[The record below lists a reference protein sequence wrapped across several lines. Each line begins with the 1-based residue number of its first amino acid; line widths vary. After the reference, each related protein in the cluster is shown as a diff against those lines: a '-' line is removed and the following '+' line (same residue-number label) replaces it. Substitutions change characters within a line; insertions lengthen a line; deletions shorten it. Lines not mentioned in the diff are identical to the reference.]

1 MLEAWPCARWE
12 CERFNLDIVL
22 AGVFMSGRVNIL
34 LPTYNGMAYLPAL
47 LKSLLS
53 QSYPGILLSVR
64 DDCSADGTLAHLSGW
79 AAGQTNVS
87 LAHGEKLGAMASFF
101 HLLQAAER
109 GADFFA
115 FCDQDDV
122 WLPEKVE
129 RAVAALREY
138 GPDESVMYCSRIE
151 YVDENLQ
158 HLGYSRIPKS
168 PSFANALVENV
179 ATGCTM
185 VLNRKARDLVCE
197 RLPRNAP
204 PHDWWCY
211 LVVSAFGRVI
221 YDPRPSIKYRQHANN
236 LTGGT
241 ASSWELFGR
250 RRARFAK
257 QRKGVRLL
265 SDLAVEFNRC
275 FGDRLNA
282 RDKKTLERFLSVRG
296 SFWERVSYNAAMDVW
311 RQSWV
316 DTLLLRAL
324 ILMGRA

>member
-1 MLEAWPCARWE
+1 M
-12 CERFNLDIVL
+12 
-22 AGVFMSGRVNIL
+22 GRVNIL
-34 LPTYNGMAYLPAL
+34 LPTYNGERFLPE
-47 LKSLLS
+47 LLS
-53 QSYPGILLSVR
+53 SISAQIYAKIRLSIR
-64 DDCSADGTLAHLSGW
+64 DDGSSDGSYAILSGW
-79 AAGQTNVS
+79 AVGRSDVYLSGGKN
-87 LAHGEKLGAMASFF
+87 LGAMASFF
-101 HLLQAAER
+101 HLLESS
-109 GADFFA
+109 GDSDYFA
-115 FCDQDDV
+115 FADQDDV

-197 RLPRNAP
+197 RLPQNAP

-275 FGDRLNA
+275 FGDRLKA
-282 RDKKTLERFLSVRG
+282 QDKKTLERFLSVRG